1 MSTVGQRIANMSV
14 VCACIVALSHVGY
27 NTAVGSAGWW
37 FVRMTRCGVCCL
49 AVPFFFAVSGYFL
62 SRHFEEPGWWTRETS
77 KRVKSLLVPY
87 LLWCIAF
94 FVFARVGAAA
104 AKASSAKGFFD
115 ALKFPLSQL
124 ALAAGLRLDATPM
137 LVPTWYMRALL
148 VIVLVS
154 PAIAWLFRSRYAAAF
169 STAAA
174 FCAYVALSPHRNGL
188 SSTRLE
194 HFFYYGVSLMGL
206 AYFQLGVVM
215 RRTRFLER
223 TLNASPWIGVV
234 LLSLGLAVVAFRV
247 QCIAANG
254 GEPFPMLCAAIP
266 LLVAGLWMLVP
277 SAPWPKWLTSMSF
290 PVYVMHFFVV
300 YAMDGFRRAKAD
312 KSIAVMLLQA
322 AVAVVVPCLVALLLR
337 RLAPKAASAV
347 FGGR

>member
-1 MSTVGQRIANMSV
+1 MSTVGQRMANMSV

-62 SRHFEEPGWWTRETS
+62 SRHFEEPGWWARETS

-87 LLWCIAF
+87 LIWCIAF

-124 ALAAGLRLDATPM
+124 PLAAGLRLDATPL

-154 PAIAWLFRSRYAAAF
+154 PAIAWLFRSRYAAAI

-194 HFFYYGVSLMGL
+194 HFLYYGVSLMGL

-215 RRTRFLER
+215 RRTRLLER
-223 TLNASPWIGVV
+223 TLNVSPWIGAV

-247 QCIAANG
+247 RCIAANG

-266 LLVAGLWMLVP
+266 LLVSGLWLLVP
-277 SAPWPKWLTSMSF
+277 SRPWPKLVTSMSF
-290 PVYVMHFFVV
+290 PIYVLHFFVV
-300 YAMDGFRRAKAD
+300 YAMDGFHRVKAD
-312 KSIAVMLLQA
+312 KSITLMVVQA
-322 AVAVVVPCLVALLLR
+322 AVAVAVPCALALVLR
-337 RLAPKAASAV
+337 HLTPRLASAL